1 MSVNEVA
8 IVWRKKTLKSTYAI
22 FYVFFLYSFVLYPW
36 RSLTHKS
43 VIVHFHLESL
53 DFSDTNNHGLW
64 KTFSGPFSSNLK
76 SYMLSCC
83 DQLIVCAQE
92 SSPDN
97 YQLKKARI
105 CIFAASFIFGGAHLN
120 WDKSFTLHCFFVLSS
135 TLWSDPSRIVHPQR
149 WHVPSQILSRC
160 HNFPLKTWHLFN

>member
-1 MSVNEVA
+1 MCYVLRFFPIFLCPLSVKKPHTQKCYRTLPLGILATLTITAFEKRLVA
-8 IVWRKKTLKSTYAI
+8 LSSDLKC
-22 FYVFFLYSFVLYPW
+22 
-36 RSLTHKS
+36 
-43 VIVHFHLESL
+43 
-53 DFSDTNNHGLW
+53 
-64 KTFSGPFSSNLK
+64 
-76 SYMLSCC
+76 YMLSCC
-83 DQLIVCAQE
+83 DQLIVCAQK

-135 TLWSDPSRIVHPQR
+135 SLWSNPLRIVHPQR

>member
-1 MSVNEVA
+1 MLFFTFFSFIPLPFIREEASHTKVLSY
-8 IVWRKKTLKSTYAI
+8 TST
-22 FYVFFLYSFVLYPW
+22 W
-36 RSLTHKS
+36 N
-43 VIVHFHLESL
+43 
-53 DFSDTNNHGLW
+53 FSDTHNHGLW
-64 KTFSGPFSSNLK
+64 KRLVALSSDLK
-76 SYMLSCC
+76 CFMLSCC
-83 DQLIVCAQE
+83 DQLIVCAQK

-135 TLWSDPSRIVHPQR
+135 SLWSNPSRIVHPQW

>member
-1 MSVNEVA
+1 MLLNCHLGRLCRARSKVSDPWAARCQWNTDLECRARRWIRSTAFEKRLVA
-8 IVWRKKTLKSTYAI
+8 LS
-22 FYVFFLYSFVLYPW
+22 SD
-36 RSLTHKS
+36 
-43 VIVHFHLESL
+43 LEC
-53 DFSDTNNHGLW
+53 
-64 KTFSGPFSSNLK
+64 
-76 SYMLSCC
+76 YMLSCC
-83 DQLIVCAQE
+83 DQLIVCAQK

-135 TLWSDPSRIVHPQR
+135 SLWSDPSRIVHPQR
-149 WHVPSQILSRC
+149 WHVPSQILNRC